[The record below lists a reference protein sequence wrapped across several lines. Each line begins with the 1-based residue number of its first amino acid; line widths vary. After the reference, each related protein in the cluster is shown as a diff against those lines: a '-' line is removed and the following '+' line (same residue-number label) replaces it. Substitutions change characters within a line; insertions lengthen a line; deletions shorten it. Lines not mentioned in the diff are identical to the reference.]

1 MRSWSLVK
9 SAYTLR
15 TLLLLRSLQE
25 GRMYSHPYLIN
36 VQRADPPRKDMRGQT
51 AVDGLLL
58 REGLTDPG
66 DLIPIR
72 QTDNPFRDKNQ
83 DRWVVLRNNLS
94 NPFHR

>member
-1 MRSWSLVK
+1 MTSRSLVE

-15 TLLLLRSLQE
+15 TLLILRSLQE
-25 GRMYSHPYLIN
+25 GRMYSHPYLLN
-36 VQRADPPRKDMRGQT
+36 VQRSDPPRKDMRGQT
-51 AVDGLLL
+51 TVDLL

-66 DLIPIR
+66 DLTPIR

-94 NPFHR
+94 IPFHR

>member
-1 MRSWSLVK
+1 MYYSD
-9 SAYTLR
+9 T
-15 TLLLLRSLQE
+15 
-25 GRMYSHPYLIN
+25 YSHPYLIN

-51 AVDGLLL
+51 AIDLL

-66 DLIPIR
+66 DLIPTR

-83 DRWVVLRNNLS
+83 DRWAVLRNDLS